1 MKPAHALL
9 ALTLTHV
16 VACASTAGRIRTG
29 GGTAVPVGTTQG
41 GLASYY
47 SDSLAGGTTAS
58 GERYDPD
65 ALTAAHRT
73 LPLGTRVL
81 VRRTDRDRAVE
92 VRINDRGPY
101 ASARRVIDLSRA
113 AATALD
119 MLRVGVAPVEVRVIA
134 LPPARRN
141 RH

>member
-1 MKPAHALL
+1 MQLRHAIL
-9 ALTLTHV
+9 ALTILHTT
-16 VACASTAGRIRTG
+16 ACATTAGRIRTG
-29 GGTAVPVGTTQG
+29 GGTTVPVGTTQG

-47 SDSLAGGTTAS
+47 SDSLAGGSTAS
-58 GERYDPD
+58 GEAYDPD

-113 AATALD
+113 AARALD
-119 MLRVGVAPVEVRVIA
+119 MMRAGVVPVEVRVLS
-134 LPPARRN
+134 LPPPRRN